1 MSIDNFLV
9 SMVLGEHVAGAE
21 QYPHSF
27 TTERKPSNPL
37 APTSVLLVHNGKGAE
52 EHVQLVFV
60 SHASKADES
69 DSHRS
74 VEKGKVDC

>member
-1 MSIDNFLV
+1 MSIDDFLV
-9 SMVLGEHVAGAE
+9 SMVLGEHVAGAQ

-27 TTERKPSNPL
+27 TTEPSNSF

-60 SHASKADES
+60 SHASIADES

>member
-1 MSIDNFLV
+1 
-9 SMVLGEHVAGAE
+9 MVLGEYVADAE

-27 TTERKPSNPL
+27 TRERNPSNSF
-37 APTSVLLVHNGKGAE
+37 APTSVLPVHNGKGAE

-60 SHASKADES
+60 SHASTADES

-74 VEKGKVDC
+74 VEEGKVDC